1 MTKIPIFIIVHNQY
15 EILKKSVESYEK
27 YIKTPIEIIFHNV
40 CSTYFETLNY
50 LDTKQKEGYIV
61 YNSNIN
67 NHHTVINS
75 IKDYISKNS
84 KCQYIVL
91 TDPDI
96 ELNKVNGDI
105 LEFYI
110 YLLNKLQKTSVG
122 PMLKIDDIPN
132 EYHNKKAAITGHTN
146 QFWKKPKKDI
156 LFKNKKYKYI
166 DCATDTTF
174 QLFSAKNI
182 PKNFPHGNSIRTL
195 EPYDAR
201 HLDWYTNP
209 NNLTPCQLY
218 YLNNTTKISHW
229 NNKNWKGKYNNININ
244 IINNAFINK
253 IKYVYYYDSYKKE
266 KVYNFGDYITP
277 FIYETLFLKKP
288 ILDINGGKNKEEVVV
303 GCGSILE
310 SSRTNSII
318 WGSGFIMEN
327 QTISKPKKILSVRG
341 PLTRNRLLKLG
352 INCPESY
359 GDIGLILPYFYYP
372 EVKKKYKL
380 GIIPHYI
387 DKEKFNEIYMKN
399 DKDVKI
405 IDVTQPI
412 QIVIK
417 DILECEMTMSS
428 SLHGIIVSHAYN
440 VKSMW
445 IKLTNKIKG
454 GFFKY
459 RDYYGSLNFDNYN
472 EMLPYIYNKQISTNE
487 AIKLINDY
495 PNPIFPINTKSI
507 IELCPFIN
515 IKKTI
520 NIFD

>member
-15 EILKKSVESYEK
+15 EILKKTVESYEK

-61 YNSNIN
+61 YNSTVN
-67 NHHTVINS
+67 NHHTVMNS

-84 KCQYIVL
+84 KCEYIVM

-110 YLLNKLQKTSVG
+110 YLLNKLQKTTVG
-122 PMLKIDDIPN
+122 PMLKIDDIPD
-132 EYHNKKAAITGHTN
+132 EYHNKKAAIAGHTN
-146 QFWKKPKKDI
+146 QFWKKPKKTI
-156 LFKNKKYKYI
+156 LFKNKKYEYI
-166 DCATDTTF
+166 DCNTDTTF

-182 PKNFPHGNSIRTL
+182 PKTFPHKNSIRTL

-201 HLDWYTNP
+201 HLDWYVNP
-209 NNLTPCQLY
+209 NNLAPCQLY
-218 YLNNTTKISHW
+218 YLNNTSNISHW
-229 NNKNWKGKYNNININ
+229 NNKNWTGKYHNNNIN

-253 IKYVYYYDSYKKE
+253 YKYVYYYNKCKCRNN
-266 KVYNFGDYITP
+266 YNFGDFVTP
-277 FIYETLFLKKP
+277 FIYETLFLEKP
-288 ILDINGGKNKEEVVV
+288 ILDLAGGPKKNDVVL
-303 GCGSILE
+303 GCGSIL
-310 SSRTNSII
+310 RQARNNSII
-318 WGSGFIMEN
+318 WGTGFMFGTERIK
-327 QTISKPKKILSVRG
+327 KPKKILSVRG

-387 DKEKFNEIYMKN
+387 DKEKFNEIYKNN

-405 IDVTQPI
+405 IDVTEPI
-412 QIVIK
+412 QNVIK
-417 DILECEMTMSS
+417 NILECEMTISS

-445 IKLTNKIKG
+445 IKLTDKIGG

-459 RDYYGSLNFDNYN
+459 RDYYGSLNIDNYN
-472 EMLPYIYNKQISTNE
+472 KMLPYVYNKQISTNE
-487 AIKLINDY
+487 TIKLINEY

-507 IELCPFIN
+507 IELCPFIELQ
-515 IKKTI
+515 KTSI
-520 NIFD
+520 L